1 MSKTVILT
9 ETQLVGALKKIVN
22 ESPEDAPF
30 GWYGDGNSEEDE
42 RDKRRKWLSGENRYS
57 EEDEE
62 LYKWRDK
69 LHQRL
74 WKAIEDT
81 DDERET
87 QGAVKLSNKDVIEIL
102 EGMIDGLEF

>member
-30 GWYGDGNSEEDE
+30 GWYGDGN
-42 RDKRRKWLSGENRYS
+42 R

-62 LYKWRDK
+62 LYRERDK

-81 DDERET
+81 DDKCENCHDMELYPDEECPDCGR
-87 QGAVKLSNKDVIEIL
+87 KNK
-102 EGMIDGLEF
+102 